1 MAYDEQYEKMGKILG
16 DKLAQYVMSEIKS
29 YGLDFDFIPPK
40 TNVYLG
46 GIIST
51 ILYGKKIPDDVTEDD
66 DIVLERFLEK
76 CIDDFLN
83 IYADDDIKDFVKT
96 YSIRN
101 QASRFDYET
110 SRTSWNPPKEAK
122 NAFLITLGVWR

>member
-1 MAYDEQYEKMGKILG
+1 MSKPQEKYRKIL
-16 DKLAQYVMSEIKS
+16 LSEEINAGS
-29 YGLDFDFIPPK
+29 VK
-40 TNVYLG
+40 T
-46 GIIST
+46 IIE
-51 ILYGKKIPDDVTEDD
+51 KIME
-66 DIVLERFLEK
+66 I
-76 CIDDFLN
+76 N
-83 IYADDDIKDFVKT
+83 ADDDIKDFVKT